1 MASKQSTCWVI
12 EHPEIGTAFVR
23 QLGAGHGAGGGVLG
37 RELGADGIRHG
48 AGAAEGRAEE
58 HLLPLRPD
66 LPRERGSVRRVRE
79 DPADGGGRDE
89 PPTAG
94 DLVSREKRRRL
105 RAVRNKRGGT
115 QDDRREEPDAGD
127 EGIVARGRL

>member
-12 EHPEIGTAFVR
+12 EHPEIGTAFV
-23 QLGAGHGAGGGVLG
+23 V
-37 RELGADGIRHG
+37 ADNWEQATLR
-48 AGAAEGRAEE
+48 AAEFWGVSWARTVSGME
-58 HLLPLRPD
+58 L
-66 LPRERGSVRRVRE
+66 VRRKDARKNICCRCGQIFHGSGDLCGACE
-79 DPADGGGRDE
+79 KILRTEE

-94 DLVSREKRRRL
+94 DLVSGEKRRRL

>member
-12 EHPEIGTAFVR
+12 EHPEIGTAFVV
-23 QLGAGHGAGGGVLG
+23 A
-37 RELGADGIRHG
+37 ADGIRNG

-58 HLLPLRPD
+58 HLLPLRTD

-89 PPTAG
+89 PPPAG
-94 DLVSREKRRRL
+94 DLVSGEKRRRL
-105 RAVRNKRGGT
+105 RAVKLTKEENE
-115 QDDRREEPDAGD
+115 DDRREEPDAGD